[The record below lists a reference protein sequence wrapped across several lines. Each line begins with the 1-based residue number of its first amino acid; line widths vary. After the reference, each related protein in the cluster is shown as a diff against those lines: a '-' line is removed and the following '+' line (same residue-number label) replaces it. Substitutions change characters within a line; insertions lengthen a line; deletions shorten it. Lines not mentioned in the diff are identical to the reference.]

1 MINFKSTKRTI
12 ASTSV
17 KAIVLFFMSILF
29 SLVFSGCTKSTPE
42 KKRIVI
48 WTSCAEFA
56 QYIELFNSSH
66 ENDSAVLVYKENP
79 ALSLPPT
86 KDELPPDIVVGSW
99 LRNNVTSRNFKR
111 LEYLFDRKNIVS
123 ADFYPQLLES
133 GKVNNI
139 QYLLPVSFNLPAII
153 FSAQNK
159 ELITDNYILNL
170 DSLRKIASDYNRK
183 NKKEVYTRIGF
194 TPLSNDA
201 FLYFATK
208 INHSEFREDKG
219 QIVWNED
226 NLNASIAS
234 LKDWITVENTSASVE
249 QDFSFKYLSMPD
261 YRQVTSGR
269 TLFAYTTSDSL
280 FNTVS
285 KQGLE
290 LDYRWLSSNDT
301 EKPVIPMEDNYMMMG
316 IYKDARN
323 QVGASEFIT
332 WFFQTENQKRIIER
346 KSNLKLDTE
355 IFGIAGGFSSIREVT
370 EHVLPVFYT
379 QMLSNLP
386 PVAMIEIPE
395 KLPARWDSYKSLV
408 VEPYIKQSIVEDDA
422 SDFPSL
428 TNLEAEWRNKVFD

>member
-1 MINFKSTKRTI
+1 
-12 ASTSV
+12 
-17 KAIVLFFMSILF
+17 MSILF
-29 SLVFSGCTKSTPE
+29 SIVLSGCSKPAAE

-66 ENDSAVLVYKENP
+66 LNDSAVLVYKDNP

-86 KDELPPDIVVGSW
+86 KDELPPDIIVGSW
-99 LRNNVTSRNFKR
+99 LRNNSTHRNFKR
-111 LEYLFDRKNIVS
+111 LEYLFDRKNIIS
-123 ADFYPQLLES
+123 SDFYPQLLES
-133 GKVNNI
+133 GKFYNN

-159 ELITDNYILNL
+159 ELISDNYILNL
-170 DSLRKIASDYNRK
+170 TSLRKIASEYNKK
-183 NKKEVYTRIGF
+183 NKKDAYTRIGF
-194 TPLSNDA
+194 TPLSNDS

-208 INHSEFREDKG
+208 INNSEFREDKG
-219 QIVWNED
+219 QIIWNEE
-226 NLNASIAS
+226 NLNASIAN

-290 LDYRWLSSNDT
+290 LDYRWLSSDDPEN
-301 EKPVIPMEDNYMMMG
+301 PVIPLEDSYVMMG

-332 WFFQTENQKRIIER
+332 WFFQTENQKKIIER

-370 EHVLPVFYT
+370 EHVLPIFYT

-395 KLPARWDSYKSLV
+395 KLPARWESYKALV
-408 VEPYIKQSIVEDDA
+408 VEPFIKQSIVEDDA
-422 SDFPSL
+422 SDVPSL
-428 TNLEAEWRNKVFD
+428 ADLEAEWRNKVFD

>member
-1 MINFKSTKRTI
+1 LINCKSTKRTI
-12 ASTSV
+12 ASTNV

-29 SLVFSGCTKSTPE
+29 SIVLSGCSKPAAE

-66 ENDSAVLVYKENP
+66 LNDSAVLVYKDNP

-86 KDELPPDIVVGSW
+86 KDELPPDIIVGSW
-99 LRNNVTSRNFKR
+99 LRNNSTHRNFKR
-111 LEYLFDRKNIVS
+111 LEYLFDRKNIIS
-123 ADFYPQLLES
+123 SDFYPQLLES
-133 GKVNNI
+133 GKFYNN

-159 ELITDNYILNL
+159 ELISDNYILNL
-170 DSLRKIASDYNRK
+170 TSLRKIASEYNKK
-183 NKKEVYTRIGF
+183 NKKDAYTRIGF
-194 TPLSNDA
+194 TPLSNDS

-208 INHSEFREDKG
+208 INNSEFREDKG
-219 QIVWNED
+219 QIIWNEE
-226 NLNASIAS
+226 NLNASIAN

-290 LDYRWLSSNDT
+290 LDYRWLSSDDPEN
-301 EKPVIPMEDNYMMMG
+301 PVIPLEDSYVMMG

-332 WFFQTENQKRIIER
+332 WFFQTENQKKIIER
-346 KSNLKLDTE
+346 KSNLKLDLMK
-355 IFGIAGGFSSIREVT
+355 G
-370 EHVLPVFYT
+370 
-379 QMLSNLP
+379 
-386 PVAMIEIPE
+386 
-395 KLPARWDSYKSLV
+395 AR
-408 VEPYIKQSIVEDDA
+408 I
-422 SDFPSL
+422 
-428 TNLEAEWRNKVFD
+428 N